1 MEDKLLTMRAVKDD
15 LTVEKDSIR
24 AELIKTEQEKMD
36 LHNEKSGLDHSL
48 VLTEKSREKLEQ
60 DLMLIHRERADLA
73 DCLQQVRVV
82 QNTLVCV
89 IAI

>member
-1 MEDKLLTMRAVKDD
+1 MEEKYAALRAVKDD
-15 LTVEKDSIR
+15 LAVEKDSIR

-60 DLMLIHRERADLA
+60 DLMLIHRERAELA
-73 DCLQQVRVV
+73 DSLQQV
-82 QNTLVCV
+82 
-89 IAI
+89 IP